1 MMWIW
6 PVLTVAEVGVVL
18 LLVTSELASST
29 RGRVER
35 TFVCPVS
42 GRDVSAVFDSDFFA
56 PGNYR
61 DVLACSRFPAGAPVS
76 CGKDCLAMSK
86 ESIAAQDAV
95 RLPVWLG

>member
-1 MMWIW
+1 MLWIW
-6 PVLTVAEVGVVL
+6 PVVTVAVIGVVL

-42 GRDVSAVFDSDFFA
+42 GKDVSALFDSDFFA
-56 PGNYR
+56 PGHYR
-61 DVLACSRFPAGAPVS
+61 DVLACSRFAPGTAVA

-86 ESIAAQDAV
+86 ETIAEQDAV
-95 RLPVWLG
+95 RLPVWIG